1 MSTLM
6 RPYSHCSLAFPDCHK
21 YFLSTQLMTVA
32 WWISPDLFSSSTT
45 LEAAVTGSLEVLKFL
60 IFRGPL
66 APHETTA
73 SMLTTLR
80 AWKVGPCP
88 PLEGLW
94 T

>member
-1 MSTLM
+1 
-6 RPYSHCSLAFPDCHK
+6 
-21 YFLSTQLMTVA
+21 MTVA

-88 PLEGLW
+88 PREGFDGDVIFLHCVMMPG
-94 T
+94 TFLLDP